1 MQKRY
6 MSIWF
11 RHLLTDWQ
19 SLRQPE
25 LKDVPFVF
33 AAPLRN
39 RIIVTGANKFA
50 EAEGVYAGMA
60 AADAKAIAPGL
71 KVIDNPIGKQ
81 EKLLRKLGLW
91 CIRYTPIVAIEAPDG
106 LMLDISGC
114 THLWD
119 DERGYLKEI
128 VLKLRG
134 NGYDARA
141 AIADTPGAA
150 WAVARF
156 GRVTPIIAQQKQAQA
171 LAKLPP
177 AALRLDEEILER
189 LQKLGFRSIGSFMNL
204 PGRELRKRFGD
215 ELLTRLTQALG
226 LKDEPLLPLVPPVPY
241 VERLPSMEPI
251 KTVPGI
257 EIAIQQLLEALCIRL
272 QSEGKGIRKAILKCY
287 RVDGKQV
294 QVGISTN
301 RGSHSVSHLQKLF
314 GLQID
319 KIEPA
324 LGIEL
329 FVMEVPRVEDMQVK
343 QEKVWVSQPDL
354 KDTALAELL
363 DKLGGKVG
371 PERIHRYLPT
381 ENYWPERSVKEA
393 TSLQEAPTTVWRT
406 DRPRPLRLLRKPEEL
421 IVMSLEPDY
430 PPKQFT
436 YKGKIHFIDK
446 ADGPER
452 IEREW
457 WRDEGQHRDYYAVED
472 TEGRR
477 YWLFRSGHYDS
488 EDTQWFIHGFF
499 A

>member
-1 MQKRY
+1 

-19 SLRQPE
+19 SLRQPD
-25 LKDVPFVF
+25 LKGVPFVF

-39 RIIVTGANKFA
+39 RIIVTAANNLA
-50 EAEGVYAGMA
+50 EVEGVYAGMA

-71 KVIDNPIGKQ
+71 QVMNNILGKQ

-91 CIRYTPIVAIEAPDG
+91 CIRYTPVVAVDAPDG

-119 DERGYLKEI
+119 NERGYLKEI

-150 WAVARF
+150 WGVARF
-156 GRVTPIIAQQKQAQA
+156 GRVTPIIAQQKQAEV

-177 AALRLDEEILER
+177 AALRLDDEVLER
-189 LQKLGFRSIGSFMNL
+189 LQKLGFRTIGSFMNL

-215 ELLTRLTQALG
+215 DLLTRLTQALG
-226 LKDEPLLPLVPPVPY
+226 LKDEPLTPLIPPVPY

-257 EIAIQQLLEALCIRL
+257 EIAIQQLLETLCIRL
-272 QSEGKGIRKAILKCY
+272 QSEGKGIRKALLKCY
-287 RVDGKQV
+287 RIDGKQV
-294 QVGISTN
+294 QVGINTN

-329 FVMEVPRVEDMQVK
+329 FVMEVPRVEDMDVK
-343 QEKVWVSQPDL
+343 QEKIWVSQPDL
-354 KDTALAELL
+354 KDAALAELL
-363 DKLGGKVG
+363 DKLGGKIG
-371 PERIHRYLPT
+371 AERIHRYLPT
-381 ENYWPERSVKEA
+381 ENYWPERSIKEA
-393 TSLQEAPTTVWRT
+393 TSLQEAPATIWRT
-406 DRPRPLRLLRKPEEL
+406 DRPRPLRLLGRPEQVE
-421 IVMSLEPDY
+421 VMALLPDY
-430 PPKQFT
+430 PPKHFI
-436 YKGKIHFIDK
+436 YKGRHHVIDK

-472 TEGRR
+472 IEGGR

-488 EDTQWFIHGFF
+488 GDTKWFIHGFF

>member
-19 SLRQPE
+19 ALHQPE

-39 RIIVTGANKFA
+39 RIIVTAANKPA
-50 EAEGVYAGMA
+50 EDEGVYAGMA

-71 KVIDNPIGKQ
+71 KVLDNIPGKQ

-91 CIRYTPIVAIEAPDG
+91 CIRYTPVVAIDAPDG

-141 AIADTPGAA
+141 AIADTPGTA

-156 GRVTPIIAQQKQAQA
+156 GRVTPIIAQQKQAET

-177 AALRLDEEILER
+177 AALRLDDENLER
-189 LQKLGFRSIGSFMNL
+189 LQKLGFRTIGSFMNL

-215 ELLTRLTQALG
+215 DLLTRLTQALG
-226 LKDEPLLPLVPPVPY
+226 LKDEPLVPLIPPVPY

-257 EIAIQQLLEALCIRL
+257 EIAIQQLLAALCIRL
-272 QSEGKGIRKAILKCY
+272 QSEGKGVRKAILKCY
-287 RVDGKQV
+287 RIDGKQV
-294 QVGISTN
+294 QVSISTN

-329 FVMEVPRVEDMQVK
+329 FVMEVPRVEDIEVK

-363 DKLGGKVG
+363 DKIGGKIG
-371 PERIHRYLPT
+371 AERIHRYLPT

-393 TSLQEAPTTVWRT
+393 ISLQEVPTTLWRT
-406 DRPRPLRLLRKPEEL
+406 DRPRPLRLLRSPEEL

-436 YKGKIHFIDK
+436 YKGKTHFIDK

-477 YWLFRSGHYDS
+477 YWLFRSGHYNS
-488 EDTQWFIHGFF
+488 EDTKWFIHGFF